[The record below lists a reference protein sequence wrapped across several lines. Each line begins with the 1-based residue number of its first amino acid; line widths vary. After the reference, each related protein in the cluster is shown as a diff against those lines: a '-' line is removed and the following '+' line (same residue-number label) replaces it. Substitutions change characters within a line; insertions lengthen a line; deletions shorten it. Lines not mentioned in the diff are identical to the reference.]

1 MEIAGRSI
9 NEYTPDGLLLV
20 KRTCLT
26 IAQTLGDAM
35 EKDAVIVGGLVPV
48 LLYQNVPPVWEYG
61 EHAGTADVD
70 LALDLVILDRER
82 YENVAERLRHN
93 GFRPDVND
101 RGNLVRQRWRSEQGG
116 LVDFVMPP
124 VPPDTEGG
132 RQQPLTAELA
142 AMTMAGLELA
152 LQHRVPVTLVGR
164 DLEDRNVERTVP
176 VCSPE
181 VFLVLKGLALA
192 GRMKYKDA
200 YDMHYI
206 LLHDSKGAG
215 GLGGAVRALCPNE
228 TITRALGFLERDYR
242 DVNSRGPRDVCAF
255 LDELE
260 NAELAGQALAY
271 MREFL
276 KEAQKL
282 R

>member
-1 MEIAGRSI
+1 MEITSRNI
-9 NEYTPDGLLLV
+9 NEYTSDGLLLV

-48 LLYQNVPPVWEYG
+48 LLYQHVTPVWEYG
-61 EHAGTADVD
+61 EHAGTADID

-82 YENVAERLRHN
+82 YESVADRLQHS

-101 RGNLVRQRWRSEQGG
+101 KGNLVRQRWRSEQGG

-142 AMTMAGLELA
+142 AMTMGGLELA
-152 LQHRVPVTLVGR
+152 LQHRVQVTLVGR
-164 DLEDRNVERTVP
+164 DLDDRNVERTVP

-181 VFLVLKGLALA
+181 VFMVLKGLALA
-192 GRMKYKDA
+192 GRMKPKDA
-200 YDMHYI
+200 YDMHYV
-206 LLHDSKGAG
+206 LLHDSKGAS
-215 GLGGAVRALCPNE
+215 GLGDALRALGPNE
-228 TITRALGFLERDYR
+228 AITRALGFLERDYR
-242 DVNSRGPRDVCAF
+242 EVDGRGPRDVCAF
-255 LDELE
+255 LNEPKND
-260 NAELAGQALAY
+260 ELAGQALAY

-276 KEAQKL
+276 KEAH

>member
-1 MEIAGRSI
+1 MEITGRSI
-9 NEYTPDGLLLV
+9 NEYTSDGLLLV

-35 EKDAVIVGGLVPV
+35 DRDAVIVGGLVPV
-48 LLYQNVPPVWEYG
+48 LLYQHVPPVWEYG

-82 YENVAERLRHN
+82 YENVADRLQRS

-101 RGNLVRQRWRSEQGG
+101 KGNLVRQRWRSEQGG
-116 LVDFVMPP
+116 LIDFVMPP

-152 LQHRVPVTLVGR
+152 LDHRVPVTLAGR
-164 DLEDRNVERTVP
+164 DLEERYVERTVP
-176 VCSPE
+176 VCSAE
-181 VFLVLKGLALA
+181 IFMVLKGLALA
-192 GRMKYKDA
+192 GRMKPKDA
-200 YDMHYI
+200 YDMHYV
-206 LLHDSKGAG
+206 LLHDSKGAS
-215 GLGGAVRALCPNE
+215 GLGASLRALGPNDA
-228 TITRALGFLERDYR
+228 ITRAIGFLERDYR
-242 DVNSRGPRDVCAF
+242 EVDGRGPRDVCAF
-255 LDELE
+255 LNEPE
-260 NAELAGQALAY
+260 NVDLAGQVLAY

-276 KEAQKL
+276 KAAL
-282 R
+282 G